1 MRRRL
6 AAVAAASG
14 LAAAGLTGVAS
25 AADLP
30 DVFASS
36 GASSDAAGAASAEG
50 ATDASVA
57 AGSFAEDGDAVTS
70 ANSTG
75 NTTIDGLLNMV
86 VGSVPKTDPLG
97 SLISTAGSLG
107 TGSLAAGSW
116 ESLPL
121 SSTLGDLAE

>member
-1 MRRRL
+1 MRHRL

-30 DVFASS
+30 APFSSS

-50 ATDASVA
+50 AT
-57 AGSFAEDGDAVTS
+57 
-70 ANSTG
+70 G
-75 NTTIDGLLNMV
+75 NTTIDGLLTMV
-86 VGSVPKTDPLG
+86 VGSVPETYVLG

-116 ESLPL
+116 EGLPL